1 MRGEVQVAAINGTTD
16 AVCYSVINSPG
27 QQSGE
32 ATSAWIELK
41 FKWRHNYSINKQRK
55 LSEVIIIVVDLHPLL
70 CQKIIANCIPQSLA
84 CSRKNQTRPA
94 ENNIILKQGT
104 R

>member
-1 MRGEVQVAAINGTTD
+1 MRGEVQGAAINGTTD
-16 AVCYSVINSPG
+16 AVCYSAIDSPG

-55 LSEVIIIVVDLHPLL
+55 LLGSVHYCCTPPFMPEKSLHVIAFHSHSLGSSRPDQ
-70 CQKIIANCIPQSLA
+70 QK
-84 CSRKNQTRPA
+84 TRSY
-94 ENNIILKQGT
+94 
-104 R
+104 